1 MATEIYSR
9 LYPSLASLYL
19 SPSFFLKIK
28 KKEKEEKKR
37 NDEEKFKPAFRGER
51 LLRI

>member
-19 SPSFFLKIK
+19 SLSFFLKIK
-28 KKEKEEKKR
+28 KKEKKKKR